1 MNKQDLMD
9 LELDTPINYS
19 MFKNLLYKGK
29 DERHVLMEDS
39 KGDKKRVYI
48 ELFLKYGSVIK

>member
-1 MNKQDLMD
+1 MTKQDLMS

-19 MFKNLLYKGK
+19 LFKNLLYKGK

-39 KGDKKRVYI
+39 QGDKKRVYI
-48 ELFLKYGSVIK
+48 ELFLKYGSVI